1 MYLQWTVPFMGLA
14 INNSLESGGFQR
26 HSKSLIYMHTAE
38 GGGER
43 GGGEGGNGKKE
54 IKLPSS

>member
-43 GGGEGGNGKKE
+43 GGGGGSEWEERNKT
-54 IKLPSS
+54 PQ